1 MFKCEKCGAG
11 SPEDCKCGKPER
23 QPEVKFKE
31 IKVNKQEYHI
41 EENGTNHSRTAVIY
55 FREGRFDYCKYEL
68 PKATSDQLLPECTT
82 VYKDANAVIASGVVR
97 VTTNAIEESE
107 IEIPCET
114 REFKKPAVV
123 TSSTVLLVLK

>member
-68 PKATSDQLLPECTT
+68 PKATSDRYGLEDWEFLKF
-82 VYKDANAVIASGVVR
+82 V
-97 VTTNAIEESE
+97 SE
-107 IEIPCET
+107 RILALHPDP
-114 REFKKPAVV
+114 RQQA
-123 TSSTVLLVLK
+123 